1 MTGEP
6 AGPTLTVFAS
16 DIGPGDAERASM
28 MTLAGTY
35 FARRGAR
42 MLCVGEAGQVPVPL
56 ISATYTVGGSV
67 SIIADAGLRMPP
79 ALQDV
84 PVEIIPEREAR
95 LKAIAERTD
104 YFVALPGSLASATS
118 LFHCWTAARQAG
130 LKRPV
135 VLLNRN
141 RAFEVLRGYSA
152 DVLSYS
158 LPDFDRVMLFA
169 DSVED
174 VWIHIA
180 HLMEG

>member
-1 MTGEP
+1 MTGEST
-6 AGPTLTVFAS
+6 GPTLAVFAS
-16 DIGPGDAERASM
+16 DTGPGDAERASM
-28 MTLAGTY
+28 MTQAGTY

-42 MLCVGEAGQVPVPL
+42 LLCVGEGGRVPVPL
-56 ISATYTVGGSV
+56 ISAARAVGGAV
-67 SIIADAGLRMPP
+67 SIVADASVRMPP
-79 ALQDV
+79 ALQGV
-84 PVEIIPEREAR
+84 PVEIVAEREAR
-95 LKAIAERTD
+95 LRAIAERTD
-104 YFVALPGSLASATS
+104 YFVALPGSLATATS

-152 DVLSYS
+152 DVLSHT